1 MSETIPPSE
10 ITVKSHKVNSTT
22 QLRLLE
28 NKWTTLFNR
37 ADSAFFLSWRWIAS
51 FAHNALDNGYAL
63 YLTEA
68 THRGETV
75 GLGLFVKTQET
86 RNFLFRYAQ
95 LYLHKTGDEGLDK
108 SWIEYNDFVLDAR
121 DPKSIRAAMWSFV
134 ISHFSDVDE
143 FILGVSEKSVCDET
157 SAILKRFLIRDYLH
171 SIGYKLPIS
180 ARGDTKYKSA
190 QTRSQIRR
198 SIKLIEQMGITFT
211 LSRDNK
217 DYLSALTKLQPMH
230 ENTWQEES
238 GFYTDAFVSHIELLA
253 KYNDSTELISAELS
267 DANNVVA
274 VLIGFVHKDTFY
286 YYLSANENS
295 TNNKI
300 KYGLSLHH
308 FVIQWCSQQ
317 GLKHYDFLA
326 GDYRYKRSFTDNT
339 LQFSYLFFQRPSL
352 KTKLEHWL
360 RGIKKRLFSKE

>member
-1 MSETIPPSE
+1 MSETIPSSE
-10 ITVKSHKVNSTT
+10 IIVKSHKVNSTA
-22 QLRLLE
+22 QLLLLE

-51 FAHNALDNGYAL
+51 FAHNALDSGYTL

-68 THRGETV
+68 VHCDETV
-75 GLGLFVKTQET
+75 GLGLFVKTQEA
-86 RNFLFRYAQ
+86 RNILFRYTQ
-95 LYLHKTGDEGLDK
+95 LYLHKTGDDALDK

-121 DPKSIRAAMWSFV
+121 APKAIRAAMWSFV
-134 ISHFSDVDE
+134 ISHFPDVDE
-143 FILGVSEKSVCDET
+143 FILGVSEKGVCDET
-157 SAILKRFLIRDYLH
+157 SAILKGFWVRDYLH
-171 SIGYKLPIS
+171 SVGYKLPIS
-180 ARGDTKYKSA
+180 ADGDTKYKSA
-190 QTRSQIRR
+190 QARSQIRR
-198 SIKLIEQMGITFT
+198 SNKLIEQMGIAFT
-211 LSRDNK
+211 VSRDTE

-238 GFYTDAFVSHIELLA
+238 GFCTDAFVSHIELLA